1 MRTPLSRVRGLGSA
15 RSGTRDF
22 WLQRLTSIASVPLT
36 IYFVFVVATLAGRS
50 HATVSATLGD
60 PVVAIL
66 LLNFLVLWGYPTLTE
81 TLLRAVEEH
90 DAASTTPPRLSG
102 LLTESEAASCWRGLA
117 ETHSFDRYA
126 AAPAQVLLPDGQREG
141 DQVVALL
148 GLDDDGSAQSWVMPQ
163 ECTSNPD
170 TLPVLPGQRHG

>member
-66 LLNFLVLWGYPTLTE
+66 LL
-81 TLLRAVEEH
+81 
-90 DAASTTPPRLSG
+90 AAILSIVIHMRIG
-102 LLTESEAASCWRGLA
+102 MQVIIEDYVHAPLA
-117 ETHSFDRYA
+117 KT
-126 AAPAQVLLPDGQREG
+126 
-141 DQVVALL
+141 ALL
-148 GLDDDGSAQSWVMPQ
+148 MANTGFTIALGTAGAFA
-163 ECTSNPD
+163 
-170 TLPVLPGQRHG
+170 VLAISFAS